1 MGDDDGGTVFQ
12 YQVKSFLYLRFG
24 ERVNAGRRLVE
35 DDDGGVLEQDSRQS
49 DELPLSHRERF
60 AFFSHLRLEAVG
72 QRLEPIAPAD
82 ILSYRR
88 YFLVRCL
95 RAGIAD
101 VVGHCAR
108 KEERYLRHNAQA
120 AMVGDRKSVV

>member
-35 DDDGGVLEQDSRQS
+35 DNDGGVLEQDSCQS
-49 DELPLSHRERF
+49 NELPLSHRERL
-60 AFFSHLRLEAVG
+60 AFFSHLGSEAVG
-72 QRLEPIAPAD
+72 QRLEPISPAD
-82 ILSYRR
+82 ILSYRH

-95 RAGIAD
+95 RVGIAD
-101 VVGHCAR
+101 IVGYCAR
-108 KEERYLRHNAQA
+108 KEERHLRHNAQA
-120 AMVGDRKSVV
+120 AVVSV